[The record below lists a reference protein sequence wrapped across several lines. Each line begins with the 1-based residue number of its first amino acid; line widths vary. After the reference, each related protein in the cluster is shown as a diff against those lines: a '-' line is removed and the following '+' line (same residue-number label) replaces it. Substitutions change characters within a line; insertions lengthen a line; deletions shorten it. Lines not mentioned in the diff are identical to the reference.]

1 MTQEKENLASVEEV
15 ARAFHRSVDTIKA
28 GLKQGVFPWGYAVK
42 CDGGKWAYI
51 INRKRFEQ
59 IEMITLTEGE
69 SK

>member
-1 MTQEKENLASVEEV
+1 MTDEHLASVEEV

-42 CDGGKWAYI
+42 CDGGNWAYI

-59 IEMITLTEGE
+59 IEMINLTEGE

>member
-1 MTQEKENLASVEEV
+1 MEENNNLATVNEV
-15 ARAFHRSVDTIKA
+15 AKAFHRSVDTIKA

-59 IEMITLTEGE
+59 IEMINLTEGE

>member
-1 MTQEKENLASVEEV
+1 MTDEHLASVEEV

-42 CDGGKWAYI
+42 CDGGNWAYI